1 MLATKTAIKIPT
13 HNPIVNAIHGKQGL
27 QVRMDNQAMAGSDRA
42 LNFQT
47 TLAQADPSKGRFGLG
62 TVEKQMKMIGDN

>member
-13 HNPIVNAIHGKQGL
+13 HNPKVNAIHGKQGL
-27 QVRMDNQAMAGSDRA
+27 QVRMDNQAMVGRGHA

-47 TLAQADPSKGRFGLG
+47 TLTQADPSKALFGLG
-62 TVEKQMKMIGDN
+62 TVEKKMKMIGDN